1 MNMTGVKLKAKS
13 SFGSLA
19 LKILGFIAQLAE
31 RPAVNRKAA
40 GSIPAVPAQK
50 NQRFQWSFVQRQGSC
65 LMRSLCGFD
74 SRSSDHASL
83 AQWKRSCFVISRLS
97 VQIRREALKFSNMS
111 L

>member
-50 NQRFQWSFVQRQGSC
+50 
-65 LMRSLCGFD
+65 
-74 SRSSDHASL
+74 
-83 AQWKRSCFVISRLS
+83 
-97 VQIRREALKFSNMS
+97 
-111 L
+111 